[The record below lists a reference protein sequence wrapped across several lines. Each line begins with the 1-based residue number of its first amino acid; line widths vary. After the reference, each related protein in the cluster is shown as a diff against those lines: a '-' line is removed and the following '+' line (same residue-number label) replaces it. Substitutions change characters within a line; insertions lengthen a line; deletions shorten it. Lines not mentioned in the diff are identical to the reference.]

1 MERVRDLLAVLKRTR
16 HCGFP
21 VVDVSDEHG
30 LPYFSGLIL
39 RRQLLSLLHSR
50 VWLYQREGGELPG
63 ELKGR
68 FLSSARAR
76 YPPPPGGLD
85 CTVSPP
91 TGYANPPTS
100 LPPTRPLS

>member
-76 YPPPPGGLD
+76 YPPPPLVG
-85 CTVSPP
+85 
-91 TGYANPPTS
+91 
-100 LPPTRPLS
+100 